1 MISFSDSND
10 NSLNKDDFLIPTYV
24 KKSSI
29 PEAGD
34 GRFFSNDCKAGTII
48 RVQSIE
54 KDLTKINSIDDISVI
69 DEKLID
75 NFAHSKTITDDCN
88 TSNIVYINKKPL
100 FTNHSNDNNITFQ
113 YIDDQKITYTTRNV
127 KKDDEVFQN
136 YCEYTQV
143 PWFEEYLHSKGKISL
158 REFGMELKMSEERM
172 DTNKLDAQ

>member
-1 MISFSDSND
+1 MISCNDSN
-10 NSLNKDDFLIPTYV
+10 SLDKDDFLIKTYV

-54 KDLTKINSIDDISVI
+54 KDLTKISNIHDISVT
-69 DEKLID
+69 DENLID
-75 NFAHSKTITDDCN
+75 NFAHSKTVTDDYD
-88 TSNIVYINKKPL
+88 TSDTVYINKKPL

-113 YIDDQKITYTTRNV
+113 YNGDQKITYTTKNV

-136 YCEYTQV
+136 YCEYTKV
-143 PWFEEYLHSKGKISL
+143 PWFEDYLHSKGKYSL
-158 REFGMELKMSEERM
+158 REFGMELKSEKRI
-172 DTNKLDAQ
+172 DTINLE

>member
-1 MISFSDSND
+1 MISRNDSDSLD
-10 NSLNKDDFLIPTYV
+10 KDDFLIKTYV

-34 GRFFSNDCKAGTII
+34 GRFFSNHCKAGTII

-54 KDLTKINSIDDISVI
+54 KDLTKINNIHDISVI
-69 DEKLID
+69 DENLID
-75 NFAHSKTITDDCN
+75 KFGHSKTITDHYD
-88 TSNIVYINKKPL
+88 TSDTVYINKKPL

-113 YIDDQKITYTTRNV
+113 YNGDQKITYTTKNV

-143 PWFEEYLHSKGKISL
+143 PWFEDYLHSKGKFSL
-158 REFGMELKMSEERM
+158 REFGMELKSEKRI
-172 DTNKLDAQ
+172 DTINLY

>member
-1 MISFSDSND
+1 MISRNDSDSLD
-10 NSLNKDDFLIPTYV
+10 KDDFLIKTYV

-54 KDLTKINSIDDISVI
+54 KDLTKISNIHDISVT

-75 NFAHSKTITDDCN
+75 NFAHSKTITDDYD
-88 TSNIVYINKKPL
+88 TSDTVYINKNPL

-113 YIDDQKITYTTRNV
+113 YNGDQKITYTTKNV

-143 PWFEEYLHSKGKISL
+143 PWFEDYLHSKGKFSL
-158 REFGMELKMSEERM
+158 REFGMELKSEKRI
-172 DTNKLDAQ
+172 DTINLY

>member
-1 MISFSDSND
+1 MISCNDSDSLD
-10 NSLNKDDFLIPTYV
+10 KDDFLIKTYV

-54 KDLTKINSIDDISVI
+54 KDLTKISNILDISVT
-69 DEKLID
+69 DENLID
-75 NFAHSKTITDDCN
+75 NFAHSKTVTDDYD
-88 TSNIVYINKKPL
+88 TSDTVYINKKPL

-113 YIDDQKITYTTRNV
+113 YNGDQKITYTTKNV

-136 YCEYTQV
+136 YCEYTKV
-143 PWFEEYLHSKGKISL
+143 PWFEDYLHSKGKYSL
-158 REFGMELKMSEERM
+158 REFGMELKSEKRI
-172 DTNKLDAQ
+172 DTINLY

>member
-1 MISFSDSND
+1 MISRNDSDSLD
-10 NSLNKDDFLIPTYV
+10 KDDFLIKTYV

-54 KDLTKINSIDDISVI
+54 KDLTIISNIHDISVT

-75 NFAHSKTITDDCN
+75 NFAHSKTITDDYD
-88 TSNIVYINKKPL
+88 TSDIVYINKKPL

-113 YIDDQKITYTTRNV
+113 YTGDQKITYTTKNV

-143 PWFEEYLHSKGKISL
+143 PWFEDYLHSKGKYSL
-158 REFGMELKMSEERM
+158 REFGMELKSEKRI
-172 DTNKLDAQ
+172 DTINLY

>member
-1 MISFSDSND
+1 MISCNDSN
-10 NSLNKDDFLIPTYV
+10 SLDKDDFLIKTYV

-54 KDLTKINSIDDISVI
+54 KDLTKISNIRDISVT
-69 DEKLID
+69 DENLID
-75 NFAHSKTITDDCN
+75 NFAHSKTVTDDYD
-88 TSNIVYINKKPL
+88 TSDTVYINKKPL

-113 YIDDQKITYTTRNV
+113 YNGDQKITYTTKNV

-136 YCEYTQV
+136 YCEYTKV
-143 PWFEEYLHSKGKISL
+143 PWFEDYLHSKGKFSL
-158 REFGMELKMSEERM
+158 REFGMELKSEKRI
-172 DTNKLDAQ
+172 DTINLE

>member
-1 MISFSDSND
+1 MISCNDSDSLD
-10 NSLNKDDFLIPTYV
+10 KDDFLIKTYV

-34 GRFFSNDCKAGTII
+34 GRFFSTHCKAGTII

-54 KDLTKINSIDDISVI
+54 KDLTKINNIHDISVT
-69 DEKLID
+69 DENLID
-75 NFAHSKTITDDCN
+75 NFAHSKTITDHYD
-88 TSNIVYINKKPL
+88 TSDTVYINKKPL

-113 YIDDQKITYTTRNV
+113 YNGDQKITYTTKNV

-143 PWFEEYLHSKGKISL
+143 PWFEDYLHSKGKYSL
-158 REFGMELKMSEERM
+158 REFGMELKSEKRI
-172 DTNKLDAQ
+172 DTINLY

>member
-1 MISFSDSND
+1 MISSNDSDSLD
-10 NSLNKDDFLIPTYV
+10 KDDFLIKTYV

-54 KDLTKINSIDDISVI
+54 KDLTKISNIRDISVT
-69 DEKLID
+69 DENLID
-75 NFAHSKTITDDCN
+75 NFAHSKTVTDDYD
-88 TSNIVYINKKPL
+88 TSDTVYINKKPL

-113 YIDDQKITYTTRNV
+113 YNGDQKITYTTKNV

-136 YCEYTQV
+136 YCEYTKV
-143 PWFEEYLHSKGKISL
+143 PWFEDYLHSKGKYSL
-158 REFGMELKMSEERM
+158 REFGMELKSEKRI
-172 DTNKLDAQ
+172 DTINLY